1 MKADKKLLSIL
12 REGLGLCLLALSLS
26 LFFSPSSFAQPPRVD
41 TLFNLATG
49 TDFGND
55 GDSIEYRSVG
65 RNTTNGTV
73 ENQIFFS
80 DLNCKN
86 LVLAWGKSML
96 DGTGGIFPES
106 SGEIDNPVILDST
119 ALASNGKLLFKMYDE
134 IGSDW
139 NFNLK
144 FTNWNSY
151 YLVFV
156 LDYVGTCTEGV
167 IWRVK

>member
-80 DLNCKN
+80 GFDCDS
-86 LVLAWGKSML
+86 VLLAVGKSMI
-96 DGTGGIFPES
+96 DGSGGIFPEYY
-106 SGEIDNPVILDST
+106 GEIDNPVDLDTT
-119 ALASNGKLLFKMYDE
+119 ALDTGGRLLFKKYDE
-134 IGSDW
+134 IGPYW
-139 NFNLK
+139 NFSIK
-144 FTNWNSY
+144 FTDWNSY

-156 LDYVGTCTEGV
+156 LDYAASCTEGV